1 MSDRSHSCTP
11 EKIAKERNRFLLF
24 GAIAISLAVGF
35 GYSMASIRYQNL
47 MVQIANTNQVELNKA
62 HILAQSAKDRIHR
75 RYMRQINEMRKERI
89 ALDAEF
95 KALLLSK
102 GVE

>member
-1 MSDRSHSCTP
+1 MV
-11 EKIAKERNRFLLF
+11 F
-24 GAIAISLAVGF
+24 GAIAIALAVGF

-47 MVQIANTNQVELNKA
+47 MVQMANTSQIELNKA
-62 HILAQSAKDRIHR
+62 HILAQSSKDRIHR

-89 ALDAEF
+89 AIEAEY

-102 GVE
+102 GAE